1 MDFATRQYNHNFR
14 MDPIVRSRLDTDTYK
29 FLMGQVI
36 DQRHPMTQVRFSLT
50 NRTKDVRLA
59 DIIDEGELREQL
71 DHARTLRY
79 TKSELIWL
87 RGQTFFGEEGIF
99 KPGFI
104 ASLARSHLPEYEL
117 SVDHN
122 TGQYV
127 FETEGRWLEASQW
140 EIHALSIFNEL
151 RNRALLRTMSRST
164 LDIVYARAKVKLYAK
179 LERLSQVDGLTISDF
194 GTRRRHS
201 HLWQEHC
208 VTTAAEVLGDKFVGT
223 SNTYF
228 AMKHDLEAKGTN
240 AHELPMVYAALAPHD
255 DDAALRDSQFAV
267 LHDWQASYGDNLRV
281 FLPDTFGTTQ
291 FLANA
296 PEWVAWWKGA
306 RPDSKEPIEAGEEL
320 IRFWQQHGTD
330 PQKKLIVFSDG
341 MDVRIDGHAPNGVDI
356 PNIHEHFRG
365 RTNPTFGWG
374 TMLTNDFIDCVPGDL
389 LRLKPISLVC
399 KVLSANGRPVV
410 KLSDNF
416 EKITG
421 QSPSEISRYRRV
433 FGSAGMAKVP
443 VIV

>member
-36 DQRHPMTQVRFSLT
+36 DQKHPMTQVSFSLT
-50 NRTKDVRLA
+50 NRSTDVRLA
-59 DIIDEGELREQL
+59 DIIDEAELREQL
-71 DHARTLRY
+71 DHARSLRY

-99 KPGFI
+99 KPGYI
-104 ASLARSHLPEYEL
+104 ASLARSRLPEYEL
-117 SVDHN
+117 SVDRE
-122 TGQYV
+122 TGQYI
-127 FETEGRWLEASQW
+127 FETEGRWLDASAW

-151 RNRALLRTMSRST
+151 RNRVLMRSMSRST

-179 LERLSQVDGLTISDF
+179 LERLRQVDGLTVSDF

-208 VTTAAEVLGDKFVGT
+208 VTTAAQVLGDKFVGT
-223 SNTYF
+223 SNTFF

-240 AHELPMVYAALAPHD
+240 AHEMPMVYGALAASNG
-255 DDAALRDSQFAV
+255 DAALRESQFAV

-291 FLANA
+291 FLDAA
-296 PEWVAWWKGA
+296 PGWVAWWKGA

-320 IRFWQQHGTD
+320 IRFWLRHGED
-330 PQKKLIVFSDG
+330 PRKKLIVFSDG
-341 MDVRIDGHAPNGVDI
+341 MDVRIDGHTPGGVDI
-356 PNIHEHFRG
+356 TDVHRYFCDK
-365 RTNPTFGWG
+365 TNPTFGWG

-389 LRLKPISLVC
+389 FRLKPISLVC
-399 KVLSANGRPVV
+399 KVLSANGNPAV

-416 EKITG
+416 EKASSANG
-421 QSPSEISRYRRV
+421 AALDRYRNI
-433 FGSAGMAKVP
+433 FGNAGMAKVP
-443 VIV
+443 VLV

>member
-50 NRTKDVRLA
+50 NRTSDVRLA
-59 DIIDEGELREQL
+59 DIIDERELREQL

-117 SVDHN
+117 SVDHD

-127 FETEGRWLEASQW
+127 FETEGRWLEASDW
-140 EIHALSIFNEL
+140 EVHALSIFNEL
-151 RNRALLRTMSRST
+151 RDRALLRTMSRST

-179 LERLSQVDGLTISDF
+179 LERLRQVDGLTVSDF

-208 VTTAAEVLGDKFVGT
+208 VTTAAQVLGDKFVGT
-223 SNTYF
+223 SNTFF

-240 AHELPMVYAALAPHD
+240 AHELPMVYAALAPGD
-255 DDAALRDSQFAV
+255 DDTALRNSQYAV

-291 FLANA
+291 FLADA

-306 RPDSKEPIEAGEEL
+306 RPDSKEPVEAGEEL
-320 IRFWQQHGTD
+320 IRFWQHHGAD
-330 PQKKLIVFSDG
+330 PGKKLIVFSDG
-341 MDVRIDGHAPNGVDI
+341 MDVRIDGHAPNGADI
-356 PNIHEHFRG
+356 PDVHEYFRG

-399 KVLSANGRPVV
+399 KVLSANGRPAV
-410 KLSDNF
+410 KLSDNL
-416 EKITG
+416 KKATG
-421 QSPSEISRYRRV
+421 QSAVELDRYRRV